1 MRGRERQ
8 TLGRP
13 RASRDPYSVSYRW
26 FAECGSRLGARF
38 AGLAGTTVCLALA
51 VFLATPIAAHAD
63 PIEDFYKNRQLRFI
77 IGANAGGSYDSYAR
91 LAAQHLGRHI
101 PGHPTIVAANM
112 PGASGMQ
119 SAAYL
124 YQLAPKDGSVLGIF
138 NQSMA
143 QRQVLEPDLIRF
155 DAGKFNWLGAMA
167 TSTTVFVTWYTS
179 GVRTLADARKRDVV
193 LGALTNEGGNAV
205 YPLLLN
211 KFLGTRFKL
220 VLGYQGGNTIEL
232 AMERGEVEGRG
243 SVIWSGLKALWPQ
256 WVAQKKFN
264 VLLQIGLRKEQDLPD
279 VPLLVDLAKTPQ
291 EAAIFRFISSD
302 TAMGFP
308 VVAPAGVPA
317 ERVAALRKAF
327 ADMMRDPD
335 FLRDARQ
342 RALPVELIPGED
354 VERVVAS
361 LIGTP
366 PDVVALLK
374 RSIAELKPGSKAAK

>member
-1 MRGRERQ
+1 V
-8 TLGRP
+8 L
-13 RASRDPYSVSYRW
+13 
-26 FAECGSRLGARF
+26 L
-38 AGLAGTTVCLALA
+38 TTCAI
-51 VFLATPIAAHAD
+51 THAD
-63 PIEDFYKNRQLRFI
+63 PIEDFYKGRQVRFI

-101 PGHPTIVAANM
+101 PGNPTLVAANM

-124 YQLAPKDGSVLGIF
+124 YQIASKDGSVLGMF

-155 DAGKFNWLGAMA
+155 DAGKFSWLGAMA
-167 TSTTVFVTWYTS
+167 TSTTVFITWHMS
-179 GVRTLADARKRDVV
+179 GVRTLEDAKRRDVI
-193 LGALTNEGGNAV
+193 LGALTSEGGNAV

-256 WVAQKKFN
+256 WVAEKKFN
-264 VLLQIGLRKEQDLPD
+264 ILLQIGLRQEPDLPD

-291 EAAIFRFISSD
+291 ETAIFRFISID

-308 VVAPAGVPA
+308 VVAPPGLLP
-317 ERVAALRKAF
+317 ERVAVLRKAF
-327 ADMMRDPD
+327 AEMMHDPD
-335 FLRDARQ
+335 FLNDARQ
-342 RALPVELIPGED
+342 RGLPVELIPGED
-354 VERVVAS
+354 VEHLVGS
-361 LIGTP
+361 LIATP
-366 PDVVALLK
+366 SDVVALLK
-374 RSIAELKPGSKAAK
+374 RSIEELKPESKAGK